1 MRNRC
6 EYGPG
11 NVATH
16 RTAETTY
23 CGKEIKM
30 WLKRELTEL
39 LTVSKIQ
46 GIHDFSKNT
55 PRSCIF
61 QHQNP
66 PSFLLNLQI

>member
-6 EYGPG
+6 EYGLG

-16 RTAETTY
+16 RTAETIY

-30 WLKRELTEL
+30 WLKTERAEL

-46 GIHDFSKNT
+46 DTHDFSKNT
-55 PRSCIF
+55 PGSCIF
-61 QHQNP
+61 QHQNQ
-66 PSFLLNLQI
+66 PSFLLTLQI